1 MSRLLIVGVLS
12 VLSLVGLGA
21 PAAKK
26 MPPPTREE
34 LATTWVGV
42 TEDDLYMFRLELA
55 KDGGGRLAYAFVDS
69 EPRVFPVQRWTLTD
83 RTIAISVG
91 PDHSGPGTVL
101 RGQGSASGAALSLV
115 LEGPDWSRHAE
126 FRRESAL
133 EKRWN
138 GLRQV
143 MAVSS
148 GR

>member
-12 VLSLVGLGA
+12 VLSLAGLGA

-26 MPPPTREE
+26 MPAPRREE
-34 LATTWVGV
+34 LATAWVGV
-42 TEDDLYMFRLELA
+42 TEDDLYMLRLDLA
-55 KDGGGRLAYAFVDS
+55 NDGGGRLAYAFVDS

-83 RTIAISVG
+83 RTIAFSVG

-101 RGQGSASGAALSLV
+101 RGQGRASGAALSLV

-126 FRRESAL
+126 FRRESAF

-143 MAVSS
+143 MSVQRAK
-148 GR
+148 